1 MNPLD
6 KIHAL
11 DEIEKDI
18 LLCMQSAGLAL
29 QELGKE
35 KSSQKSAETQSQQF
49 LKSLSSVESKLSEQ
63 INYLTQVSTGQP
75 HEGSGYASAKVL
87 QMAWHRIQHARS
99 RVREL
104 EETKAKHSHAARQQQ
119 KRQQEHAAAQQQ
131 QQQAAAAAAQQ
142 QQQSAGAGSGAA
154 GGSAEGGTTSGS
166 GGASGV
172 GGLGSDTSGGM
183 PTN

>member
-1 MNPLD
+1 M
-6 KIHAL
+6 
-11 DEIEKDI
+11 
-18 LLCMQSAGLAL
+18 

-35 KSSQKSAETQSQQF
+35 KTSQKSAETQSQQF

-119 KRQQEHAAAQQQ
+119 QKRQQEHAAAQQQ
-131 QQQAAAAAAQQ
+131 AAAVAAQQ
-142 QQQSAGAGSGAA
+142 QQQATIAA
-154 GGSAEGGTTSGS
+154 GGSGSTDGNGAVIGNTSNV
-166 GGASGV
+166 SGV
-172 GGLGSDTSGGM
+172 STIATDAGGSM
-183 PTN
+183 PAS